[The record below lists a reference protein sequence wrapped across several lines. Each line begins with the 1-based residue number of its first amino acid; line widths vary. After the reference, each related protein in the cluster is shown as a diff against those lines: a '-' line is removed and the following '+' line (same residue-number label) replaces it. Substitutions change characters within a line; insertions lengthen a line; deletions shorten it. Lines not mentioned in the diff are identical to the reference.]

1 MDWVADEH
9 EPLIFR
15 RRDGRQVHVCGPG
28 CGEPTVELAGCECCP
43 ISRMRM
49 GDVLALTEQAV
60 LPDEEEQAD
69 LAASRRGAVADPLE
83 VDGAALRREI
93 QAVYARLFG
102 RTLAPEGMRAAVQ
115 RALAEAKAAK

>member
-15 RRDGRQVHVCGPG
+15 RRDGRQVHVSGPG

-49 GDVLALTEQAV
+49 GDVLALT
-60 LPDEEEQAD
+60 EQAD